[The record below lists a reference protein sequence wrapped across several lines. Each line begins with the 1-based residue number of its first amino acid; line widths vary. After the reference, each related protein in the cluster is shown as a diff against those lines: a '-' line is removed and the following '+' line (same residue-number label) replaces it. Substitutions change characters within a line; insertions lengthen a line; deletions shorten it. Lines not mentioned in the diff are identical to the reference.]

1 MGLSGYR
8 SVTNHFCILV
18 WWPRPSARG
27 VGPGEV
33 EDFPATPIE
42 NGFDHEQAKTLDLVD
57 GNRRRQGEF
66 PAAHGRFNKGG
77 PS

>member
-18 WWPRPSARG
+18 CWPSPQRAG
-27 VGPGEV
+27 FGLGEV
-33 EDFPATPIE
+33 DDFPATPIE
-42 NGFDHEQAKTLDLVD
+42 NGFDHEQAKTPDLVD
-57 GNRRRQGEF
+57 GYRRTHGEF